1 MVRGAL
7 TGINGNNTIT
17 WSQERRSKRPC
28 LRPWRR
34 TNPYVKCEE
43 KLTGMLTNSYQQADL
58 WNILEHFPGRYYL
71 HNLAP
76 GLGFAGDL
84 QARCSSDF
92 RF

>member
-7 TGINGNNTIT
+7 TGINGKNTIA

-43 KLTGMLTNSYQQADL
+43 KLTGMLTNS
-58 WNILEHFPGRYYL
+58 
-71 HNLAP
+71 
-76 GLGFAGDL
+76 
-84 QARCSSDF
+84 
-92 RF
+92 